1 MLYSK
6 LTYSVGWEIFT
17 VENICRCTVSEII
30 CEIFADAATQRAC
43 AHTCNVAMIIL
54 QIIFCG
60 MSSNC
65 KYSENFKSAKVSH
78 PMVHETDNASVILLL
93 LSFLFSLYLSFVPPS
108 PPPLL
113 SSLSLPLLTLR
124 FPDDSFY
131 LNEDCWRLIR
141 IGEGPLGFGEN
152 T

>member
-1 MLYSK
+1 
-6 LTYSVGWEIFT
+6 
-17 VENICRCTVSEII
+17 
-30 CEIFADAATQRAC
+30 
-43 AHTCNVAMIIL
+43 
-54 QIIFCG
+54 
-60 MSSNC
+60 
-65 KYSENFKSAKVSH
+65 
-78 PMVHETDNASVILLL
+78 MVHETDNASVILLL